1 MKSAKAE
8 RSPGPEYMWAEHGAS
23 PWVIITSWCPESRN
37 TATALLFHGST
48 VLEDPWRTD
57 GPCIFF
63 HPVLPLC
70 FLSFNPASEAR

>member
-1 MKSAKAE
+1 MKLAKKAE
-8 RSPGPEYMWAEHGAS
+8 RSPGPEYMWAERGAS

-63 HPVLPLC
+63 SSCSSSL
-70 FLSFNPASEAR
+70 FSFF